1 MRRCVV
7 SRAWR
12 VGVILV
18 LFLGCRSGAEPAR
31 ETLTI
36 AAAASL
42 TDVFRDLEPGFE
54 AQHPELDVQFV
65 FAGSQVLR
73 FAN

>member
-1 MRRCVV
+1 MV

-31 ETLTI
+31 QPLTI
-36 AAAASL
+36 AAAASQ
-42 TDVFRDLEPGFE
+42 RMSFE
-54 AQHPELDVQFV
+54 SGARHEAASELDVQFI
-65 FAGSQVLR
+65 FAGSR
-73 FAN
+73 FALAN